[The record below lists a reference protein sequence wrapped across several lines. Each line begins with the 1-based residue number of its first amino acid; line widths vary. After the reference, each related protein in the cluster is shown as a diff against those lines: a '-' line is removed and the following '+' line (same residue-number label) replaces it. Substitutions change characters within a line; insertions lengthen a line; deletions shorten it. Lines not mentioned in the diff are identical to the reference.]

1 MLKRSWVLLKE
12 AVLAFVEDD
21 ALSRGA
27 AMAFYAVTAMA
38 PVMLIV
44 ISIAGIAFGE
54 DAARNALTGQ
64 FQALMGKQSADLL
77 QSAVEA
83 AGKKSSGIIGTVVGL
98 ATLLITAS
106 GVFGEMQA
114 ALNTIWKVA
123 PTGAT
128 VSRLIRARVASLGL
142 VAALGFLMIVSLVI
156 STALNA
162 LSDYINAV
170 LPFGTL
176 ILSTLNEIISFA
188 LIAILFGAIYKI
200 LPEEDLHWSDVMIG
214 AVVTTVLFGI
224 GKSLIGLYLGSSAVA
239 STYGAAGGLM
249 LVLLWTYYSSQV
261 FLLGAE
267 FTKVY
272 AKHHGSMNNL
282 QISGPA

>member
-1 MLKRSWVLLKE
+1 MRGSWAFLKE
-12 AVLAFVEDD
+12 TVFAFLEDD

-27 AMAFYAVTAMA
+27 AMAFYAVTALA

-44 ISIAGIAFGE
+44 ISIAGLAFGE

-64 FQALMGKQSADLL
+64 FQSLMGKQSADLL

-83 AGKKSSGIIGTVVGL
+83 AGKKSSGIIGTVIGL

-114 ALNTIWKVA
+114 ALNKIWKVA
-123 PTGAT
+123 PTGVT
-128 VSRLIRARVASLGL
+128 VSGLLRARIVSLGL

-156 STALNA
+156 STALSA
-162 LSDYINAV
+162 LGDYLNTI
-170 LPFGTL
+170 LPFGKL
-176 ILSTLNEIISFA
+176 ILSSLNVVISFG

-200 LPEEDLHWSDVMIG
+200 LPDKQLHWNDVMVG

-272 AKHHGSMNNL
+272 TLHRGRNDE
-282 QISGPA
+282 Q

>member
-1 MLKRSWVLLKE
+1 MTRSWALLKE
-12 AVLAFVEDD
+12 AVLAFIEDE

-27 AMAFYAVTAMA
+27 AMAFYAVTALA

-44 ISIAGIAFGE
+44 VSIAGIVFGE

-64 FQALMGKQSADLL
+64 FQSLMGKQSADLL

-83 AGKKSSGIIGTVVGL
+83 AGKESSGIIGTVVGV

-106 GVFGEMQA
+106 GVFGEMQS
-114 ALNTIWKVA
+114 ALNTIWKSA
-123 PTGAT
+123 PAGAT
-128 VSRLIRARVASLGL
+128 VSRLIRARIASLGL
-142 VAALGFLMIVSLVI
+142 VAALGFLMIISLVI
-156 STALNA
+156 SAALNA
-162 LSDYINAV
+162 LSYYINAI

-176 ILSTLNEIISFA
+176 ILSTLNEVISFA
-188 LIAILFGAIYKI
+188 LIAVLFGAIYKV
-200 LPEEDLHWSDVMIG
+200 LPEENLRWSDVMIG
-214 AVVTTVLFGI
+214 AIVTTVLFGI

-249 LVLLWTYYSSQV
+249 LVMLWTYYSSQV

-272 AKHHGSMNNL
+272 ARSRGSL
-282 QISGPA
+282 TDA

>member
-1 MLKRSWVLLKE
+1 MIKGWTLLKD
-12 AVLAFVEDD
+12 AVLAFIDD
-21 ALSRGA
+21 EALSRGA
-27 AMAFYAVTAMA
+27 AMAFYAVTALA

-64 FQALMGKQSADLL
+64 FQSLMGKQSADLL

-83 AGKKSSGIIGTVVGL
+83 AGKESSGIIGTAVGVV
-98 ATLLITAS
+98 TLLITAS
-106 GVFGEMQA
+106 GVFGEMQS
-114 ALNTIWKVA
+114 ALNTIWKSA
-123 PTGAT
+123 PAGAT
-128 VSRLIRARVASLGL
+128 VSRLIRARIASLGL
-142 VAALGFLMIVSLVI
+142 VAALGFLMIISLVI
-156 STALNA
+156 SAALNA
-162 LSDYINAV
+162 LSYYINAI

-176 ILSTLNEIISFA
+176 ILSTLNEVISFA
-188 LIAILFGAIYKI
+188 LIAVLFGAIYKV
-200 LPEEDLHWSDVMIG
+200 LPEENLRWSDVMIG

-249 LVLLWTYYSSQV
+249 LVMLWTYYSSQV

-272 AKHHGSMNNL
+272 ARSRGSL
-282 QISGPA
+282 TDA